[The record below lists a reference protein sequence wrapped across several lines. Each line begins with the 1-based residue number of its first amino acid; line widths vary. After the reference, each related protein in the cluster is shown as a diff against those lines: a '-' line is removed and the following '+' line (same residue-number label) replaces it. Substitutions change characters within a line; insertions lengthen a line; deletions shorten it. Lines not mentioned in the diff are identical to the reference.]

1 MTASYSDSD
10 SAPAD
15 GVHPPTPPRDTWLHH
30 LLDTL
35 GWPALLLDAER
46 TVVAANP
53 AAGRLQR
60 DALVIDAG
68 RLTCEDGTSD
78 QRLARAVRELLG
90 RRMGSRSAARRRR
103 QTLGLMNLTRDR
115 IVFVTVALLEF
126 APQEQGGPGPL
137 ALVTVH
143 DPQTR
148 LRLDTDGLAD
158 LFALSPAELRVAEVL
173 VDGHSP
179 AIVAQLLSLSEGTVR
194 THLRAIFKKTG
205 THRQAELVRLLTRF
219 WYP

>member
-1 MTASYSDSD
+1 MTPYSDTGPDPAPAGGARPPMTA
-10 SAPAD
+10 
-15 GVHPPTPPRDTWLHH
+15 RDIWLHQ

-46 TVVAANP
+46 AVVAANP
-53 AAGRLQR
+53 AAGRLRR
-60 DALVIDAG
+60 DALVIGGD
-68 RLTCEDGTSD
+68 RLTCEDAASD
-78 QRLARAVRELLG
+78 QRLALVVRQVLG
-90 RRMGSRSAARRRR
+90 EAGARPAARRRR

-115 IVFVTVALLEF
+115 IVFVTVARLEL
-126 APQEQGGPGPL
+126 APHAQGGPGPL

-143 DPQTR
+143 DPQTP

-158 LFALSPAELRVAEVL
+158 LFALTPAELRVTEVL

-179 AIVAQLLSLSEGTVR
+179 ATAAQLLSLSEGTVR

>member
-1 MTASYSDSD
+1 MT
-10 SAPAD
+10 
-15 GVHPPTPPRDTWLHH
+15 RQDTWLHH

-53 AAGRLQR
+53 AAGRLRR
-60 DALVIDAG
+60 DVLVIDGG
-68 RLTCEDGTSD
+68 RLTCEDAASD
-78 QRLARAVRELLG
+78 QRLARVVGRLFG
-90 RRMGSRSAARRRR
+90 RREGSRSTARRRR
-103 QTLGLMNLTRDR
+103 RTLGLMNLTRDR
-115 IVFVTVALLEF
+115 IVFVTAARLEF

-137 ALVTVH
+137 VLVTVH
-143 DPQTR
+143 DPQTP

-179 AIVAQLLSLSEGTVR
+179 AAAARLLSLSEGTVR
-194 THLRAIFKKTG
+194 THLRAIFRKTG

>member
-1 MTASYSDSD
+1 MSYSDNVPD
-10 SAPAD
+10 SAPA
-15 GVHPPTPPRDTWLHH
+15 GGAPPPTAPRDAWLHH

-35 GWPALLLDAER
+35 GWPALLLDAEC
-46 TVVAANP
+46 TVVVASP

-60 DALVIDAG
+60 DALVIDGG
-68 RLTCEDGTSD
+68 RLTCEDGPSD

-90 RRMGSRSAARRRR
+90 RRAGSRSAARRRR

-115 IVFVTVALLEF
+115 IVFVTVARLEF

-143 DPQTR
+143 DPRTP

-179 AIVAQLLSLSEGTVR
+179 ASAAQLLSLSEGTVR
-194 THLRAIFKKTG
+194 THLRAIFKKTR